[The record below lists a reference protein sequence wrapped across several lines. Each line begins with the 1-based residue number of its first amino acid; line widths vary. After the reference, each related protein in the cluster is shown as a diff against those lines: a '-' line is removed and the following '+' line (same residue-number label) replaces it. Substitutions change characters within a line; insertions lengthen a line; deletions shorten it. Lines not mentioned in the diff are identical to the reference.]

1 MMTANTLTNIIAST
15 AHTVTTI
22 LQEICRKGSEFD
34 QIIDNLIAP
43 NYKQKPE
50 LISELALSFYSNEG
64 SIDQAIKKNYF
75 KYFFIR
81 TVKNQVHS
89 KTSPFHKNCR
99 MTIVDQL
106 NCSDSDLLNEID
118 DDADINKKLEI
129 EEKIDVVEEA
139 LNKTNVTYFEAEL
152 FKLYFFKDY
161 TYRQIEKECD
171 VDHVLAWLTVKKVL
185 NKVKKQ
191 IKRKNIYN

>member
-1 MMTANTLTNIIAST
+1 MINKFIAAT

-22 LQEICRKGSEFD
+22 LQEICKKGSEFD
-34 QIIDNLIAP
+34 QIIDNIIAP
-43 NYKQKPE
+43 NYKHKPG
-50 LISELALSFYSNEG
+50 LISELALSFYSNEE
-64 SIDQAIKKNYF
+64 SITNAIRNNYF

-81 TVKNQVHS
+81 IIKNQVHS
-89 KTSPFHKNCR
+89 STSPFHKNCR
-99 MTIVDQL
+99 MTIVDHL
-106 NCSDSDLLNEID
+106 KASDSNLLNEID

-152 FKLYFFKDY
+152 FKLYFFKNY

-171 VDHVLAWLTVKKVL
+171 IDHVLAWLTVKKVL

-191 IKRKNIYN
+191 IKRKNIYK

>member
-1 MMTANTLTNIIAST
+1 MTANTLTNIIAAT

-22 LQEICRKGSEFD
+22 LEEICRKGSEFD

-43 NYKQKPE
+43 NYRQKPE
-50 LISELALSFYSNEG
+50 LISEIALSFYGNED
-64 SIDQAIKKNYF
+64 SINQAIQKNYF

-89 KTSPFHKNCR
+89 STSSFHKNCR
-99 MTIVDQL
+99 MKIVDQI
-106 NCSDSDLLNEID
+106 NSSEDDLALQID
-118 DDADINKKLEI
+118 DEDDLIKKI
-129 EEKIDVVEEA
+129 DVEEKIDIIEEA

-171 VDHVLAWLTVKKVL
+171 IDHVLAWLTVKKVL

>member
-1 MMTANTLTNIIAST
+1 MSRVSNIIAAT

-34 QIIDNLIAP
+34 QIIDNIIAP
-43 NYKQKPE
+43 NYKQKPG
-50 LISELALSFYSNEG
+50 LISELALSFYSNEE
-64 SIDQAIKKNYF
+64 SITQAIRKNYF

-81 TVKNQVHS
+81 IIKNQVHS
-89 KTSPFHKNCR
+89 STSPFHKNCR
-99 MTIVDQL
+99 MTIVDHL
-106 NCSDSDLLNEID
+106 SCSDSDLLNEID
-118 DDADINKKLEI
+118 DDSDINKKLEI
-129 EEKIDVVEEA
+129 EEKIDVIEEA
-139 LNKTNVTYFEAEL
+139 LNNTTNVTYFEAEL

-171 VDHVLAWLTVKKVL
+171 IDHVLAWLTVKKVL

-191 IKRKNIYN
+191 IKRKNIY